1 MRDSGCGP
9 GVIILGGGAVLI
21 GVVMTIGFF
30 LPANWEAEAS
40 GPLNA
45 TPREVISFLDSPEGW
60 QAWTPWPDS
69 ALVRSGPDRG
79 PGAQM
84 SWDDQELGSGS
95 FTIDEVRAGE
105 GVTYSVDVAGA
116 GGSVMRTRGSVTV
129 ISGPQGVVIHWRE
142 EGSFGRNPL
151 MGFWAL
157 FMERAQTDEM
167 AKGLDRLREVVL
179 AARDSLPPLPEDSR

>member
-9 GVIILGGGAVLI
+9 GVIFLGGGAVLI
-21 GVVMTIGFF
+21 GVFMAIGFV
-30 LPANWEAEAS
+30 LPTDWEAEAS

-79 PGAQM
+79 QGARM

-105 GVTYSVDVAGA
+105 GVTYSVEVAGA
-116 GGSVMRTRGSVTV
+116 GGSVMRTRGSITV
-129 ISGPQGVVIHWRE
+129 ISGPDGVVIQWHE
-142 EGSFGRNPL
+142 EGSLGRNPL

-167 AKGLDRLREVVL
+167 AKGLDRLREVVR
-179 AARDSLPPLPEDSR
+179 AARDSLPPLPGDSR